1 MKNSE
6 LLRDMIIDFIDQ
18 NDMPLEELVAVLETT
33 KLEYAIAAIAKG
45 REEDEEK
52 EDNN

>member
-18 NDMPLEELVAVLETT
+18 NDMPLEELIAVLETT
-33 KLEYAIAAIAKG
+33 KLEYAIAAIAREKEQDE
-45 REEDEEK
+45 EEDT
-52 EDNN
+52 